1 MLAGGK
7 TNGKNQLC
15 HFICCR
21 ELSHLTRSMTAT
33 KPHGKWDK
41 GPAVEANRAIAPEDL
56 KAGFSKIDLPIRP
69 PYPPMEARPVDTIP
83 AGDNWIYEPKWD
95 GFRCLAFR
103 RDNEVLLQSKSG
115 QPLGRYF
122 PEMVEALQQ
131 LPHKQFVMDG
141 EIVIVDGGKLSFD
154 DLLMRIHPAESR
166 IRKLSRDTPASYL
179 VFDLL
184 VDEKA
189 RELTE
194 RPLSERKKQLQQ
206 FFKGLRNRSI
216 RLSPMTHD
224 LKEAQRWMLELSGSG
239 FDGVVAK
246 RLDMPYTSGERTA
259 MMKIKDIRSAD
270 CVVGG
275 FRYASKGG
283 GIGSLLLG
291 LYDYDGKLNHVGFTS
306 SFNIEMRAKLKP
318 IVEKLKDGS
327 GFTGSA
333 PGGPSRWST
342 ERTGEW
348 EPLQPKLVCE
358 VQYDHFSGGRF
369 RHGTKFLRWRPD
381 KDPKLC
387 TYDQLELRG
396 ERRSLKE
403 LGLTA

>member
-1 MLAGGK
+1 MGARTKNAK
-7 TNGKNQLC
+7 TKQQ
-15 HFICCR
+15 
-21 ELSHLTRSMTAT
+21 T
-33 KPHGKWDK
+33 KS
-41 GPAVEANRAIAPEDL
+41 VSERAIPAEELEQP
-56 KAGFSKIDLPIRP
+56 FPPIDLPIRP
-69 PYPPMEARPVDTIP
+69 PFPPMEARSADEVPT
-83 AGDNWIYEPKWD
+83 GENWLYEPKWD

-103 RDNEVLLQSKSG
+103 KGSEVLLQSKSG

-122 PEMVEALQQ
+122 PEMVEALRQ
-131 LPHKQFVMDG
+131 LPHKQFVLDG
-141 EIVIVDGGKLSFD
+141 EIVIVRGGKLSFD

-166 IRKLSRDTPASYL
+166 IRKLSKETPASYL

-184 VDEKA
+184 VDEKG
-189 RELTE
+189 RSLIE
-194 RPLSERKKQLQQ
+194 RPLSERWSDLGR
-206 FFKGLRNRSI
+206 FFEPVRDHSI
-216 RLSPMTHD
+216 RRSPSTED
-224 LKEAQRWMLELSGSG
+224 IEEAQHWISELSGSG

-246 RLDMPYTSGERTA
+246 RLDMPYMSGERNG
-259 MMKIKDIRSAD
+259 MVKIKNIRSAD

-291 LYDYDGKLNHVGFTS
+291 LYDEEGKLNHVGFTS
-306 SFNIEMRAKLKP
+306 SFNNEMRAKLKP
-318 IVEKLKDGS
+318 ILEKLKGGS

-342 ERTGEW
+342 ERSGEW
-348 EPLQPKLVCE
+348 EPLEPKLVCE
-358 VQYDHFSGGRF
+358 VTYDHFSGGRF

-387 TYDQLELRG
+387 TYEQLESKRGSSLR
-396 ERRSLKE
+396 E

>member
-1 MLAGGK
+1 MNARTKSAKVNKETKALGEGA
-7 TNGKNQLC
+7 
-15 HFICCR
+15 IPAE
-21 ELSHLTRSMTAT
+21 ELEQ
-33 KPHGKWDK
+33 PF
-41 GPAVEANRAIAPEDL
+41 PA
-56 KAGFSKIDLPIRP
+56 IDLPIRP
-69 PYPPMEARPVDTIP
+69 PFPPMEARSQEEIP
-83 AGDNWIYEPKWD
+83 EGENWLYEPKWD

-103 RDNEVLLQSKSG
+103 KGSEVLLESKSG

-122 PEMVEALQQ
+122 PEMIEALRE
-131 LPHKQFVMDG
+131 LSHKQFVLDG
-141 EIVIVDGGKLSFD
+141 EIVIMRGGKLSFD

-166 IRKLSRDTPASYL
+166 IRKLSKETPASYL

-184 VDEKA
+184 VDEKGHS
-189 RELTE
+189 LIE
-194 RPLSERKKQLQQ
+194 RPLSERWSKLGK
-206 FFKGLRNRSI
+206 FFEGIRQMSI
-216 RLSPMTHD
+216 RRSPATSD
-224 LKEAQRWMLELSGSG
+224 VEEAKRWMTELSGIG

-246 RLDMPYTSGERTA
+246 RLDLAYMSGERTG
-259 MMKIKDIRSAD
+259 MVKIKNIRSAD

-291 LYDYDGKLNHVGFTS
+291 LYDDEGKLNHVGFTS
-306 SFNIEMRAKLKP
+306 SFNSEMRVKLKA

-327 GFTGSA
+327 GFTGNA

-342 ERTGEW
+342 ERSGEW

-358 VQYDHFSGGRF
+358 VTYDHFSGGRF

-387 TYDQLELRG
+387 TYEQLESKAGSSLR
-396 ERRSLKE
+396 E

>member
-1 MLAGGK
+1 MSA
-7 TNGKNQLC
+7 
-15 HFICCR
+15 R
-21 ELSHLTRSMTAT
+21 T
-33 KPHGKWDK
+33 KSTKVNK
-41 GPAVEANRAIAPEDL
+41 ETKSVVEAAIPAEELEQPFP
-56 KAGFSKIDLPIRP
+56 AIDLPIRP
-69 PYPPMEARPVDTIP
+69 PFPPMEARSQDEIP
-83 AGDNWIYEPKWD
+83 AGENWLYEPKWD

-103 RDNEVLLQSKSG
+103 KGSEVLLQSKSG

-122 PEMVEALQQ
+122 PEMVEALRQ
-131 LPHKQFVMDG
+131 LQHKQFVLDG
-141 EIVIVDGGKLSFD
+141 EIVIMRGGKLSFD

-166 IRKLSRDTPASYL
+166 IRKLSKETPASYL

-184 VDEKA
+184 LDEKG
-189 RELTE
+189 RSLIE
-194 RPLSERKKQLQQ
+194 RPLSERWSKLGK
-206 FFKGLRNRSI
+206 FFGGIRQMSI
-216 RLSPMTHD
+216 RRSPATTD
-224 LKEAQRWMLELSGSG
+224 LEEAKRWMTELSGSG

-246 RLDMPYTSGERTA
+246 RLETAYMSGERTG
-259 MMKIKDIRSAD
+259 MVKIKNIRSAD

-291 LYDYDGKLNHVGFTS
+291 LYDDEGKLNHVGFSS
-306 SFNIEMRAKLKP
+306 SFNSEMRIKLKP
-318 IVEKLKDGS
+318 IVEKLKGGS
-327 GFTGSA
+327 GFTGNA

-342 ERTGEW
+342 ERSGEW

-358 VQYDHFSGGRF
+358 VTYDHFSGGRF

-387 TYDQLELRG
+387 TYEQLGSKVES
-396 ERRSLKE
+396 SLQE